1 MQIDAYYNQ
10 LHVLKIGCSTLV
22 LAITKKT
29 NLIKFNYKMYC
40 AETKRMISYT
50 MHILSVGFNFYF
62 WTTSPCKKYQIN
74 KIQII
79 KIIKYIFFK

>member
-22 LAITKKT
+22 LAIIKNTY
-29 NLIKFNYKMYC
+29 LIKLNHKMYW
-40 AETKRMISYT
+40 AETKRMISYI

-62 WTTSPCKKYQIN
+62 WTTSPCKKYQIY

-79 KIIKYIFFK
+79 KIIKYILF